1 MKLKRILFALVALG
15 CSSWAIAQTTLPPN
29 ITGIN
34 DSAKNQILQVGIER
48 FTRNDGLVA
57 SASGTLAN
65 STVLTAGMNVVAT
78 VTTTNDSFTLPT
90 LAGAIQITVVNNGAN
105 TLKVWPN
112 VSTGQIDTGGAGVG
126 KTLAANKMMNLQQ
139 GADGLWY
146 STTSP

>member
-57 SASGTLAN
+57 TASGTLAN
-65 STVLTAGMNVVAT
+65 SAVLTAGMNIVAT
-78 VTTTNDSFTLPT
+78 VASSGDSFTLPT
-90 LAGAIQITVVNNGAN
+90 LTGAVQISIVNGTATSLNVFPNCSTCKIDNGSNGAAKA
-105 TLKVWPN
+105 L
-112 VSTGQIDTGGAGVG
+112 AG
-126 KTLAANKMMNLQQ
+126 NKMMNIQQ

-146 STTSP
+146 TTTSP